1 MNSKWSYLVS
11 NQYLPSSIA
20 KNAIVYQLFQ
30 NFLFLQ
36 GRIFQQETEKKC
48 KSSESSANHS
58 IRRLSL
64 YSSESNGVSKNPFG
78 KPGVLVSLLSPLS
91 KQTLPARDCVPN
103 QSCRQRGSLR
113 STLKRRWPFDLRSF
127 VICPFRA
134 QLLGGSLPYSLA
146 DILRYC
152 LSKLLFINWLKE
164 EITTA
169 KNKLLKRSTVCSCHM
184 FAASTVDM
192 CYIDTFLLN
201 QNTTHEIP
209 SSRTA
214 K

>member
-30 NFLFLQ
+30 NLLFLQ
-36 GRIFQQETEKKC
+36 GRICQQETPPKNVNHRSLQPIIQTIVYLC
-48 KSSESSANHS
+48 TAPNPTVSQRTRSANQ
-58 IRRLSL
+58 
-64 YSSESNGVSKNPFG
+64 
-78 KPGVLVSLLSPLS
+78 VSLCPSCLPCPS
-91 KQTLPARDCVPN
+91 KLFLPEIVSQTNLVVSVDHSD
-103 QSCRQRGSLR
+103 Q
-113 STLKRRWPFDLRSF
+113 TLKRRWPFDLRSF

-184 FAASTVDM
+184 FAVSTVDM

-201 QNTTHEIP
+201 QNPTHEIP
-209 SSRTA
+209 SL
-214 K
+214 